1 MSNRQ
6 MRRAAKR
13 HPEAQLR
20 CVKENDDL
28 VLYCDV
34 EGKLIAKRYSGQNWI
49 SLEPGYTVLGSEPG
63 ADSGKI
69 IIEYRSANARLR

>member
-6 MRRAAKR
+6 IRRAAKR
-13 HPEAQLR
+13 QHPEAQLR

-34 EGKLIAKRYSGQNWI
+34 EGKPIAKRYSGQNWI
-49 SLEPGYTVLGSEPG
+49 SLEPGWRVLR
-63 ADSGKI
+63 A
-69 IIEYRSANARLR
+69 ARLPS